1 MSGAT
6 RLHAF
11 YNGGSRGG
19 AKGAKDGAVGG
30 SKLREEA
37 CVNDFGR
44 FVHTGDVQWG
54 GEEEERKAQWRVPRV
69 HDTRECVFSLVT
81 VTRDALA
88 RCIAGRCR
96 MQRPYEATLRSER
109 RAYVISAC
117 EEKEIN
123 NRDNKDIISEMARG
137 KRSVATITL
146 ECNDRSHSECELSN
160 LSHSRYRAYLTYID
174 ASYIERS
181 HRNGPV

>member
-1 MSGAT
+1 MSSAT

-44 FVHTGDVQWG
+44 FVHIGDVQSKG
-54 GEEEERKAQWRVPRV
+54 EAGEEEERKAQWRVPRV

-88 RCIAGRCR
+88 RCIG
-96 MQRPYEATLRSER
+96 PYEATLLHSER
-109 RAYVISAC
+109 RAYVILAC
-117 EEKEIN
+117 RETAFRYLSRKEHVREVRANKRECLRAGGKREEEKEIN
-123 NRDNKDIISEMARG
+123 NRDNKDIISEMACG
-137 KRSVATITL
+137 KRSVATL
-146 ECNDRSHSECELSN
+146 GNDNAGMQRSV
-160 LSHSRYRAYLTYID
+160 A
-174 ASYIERS
+174 
-181 HRNGPV
+181 